1 MNSRGSPAPC
11 AQDKGEHWRH
21 VHRVVRRS
29 RSSFFWGMRIL
40 PAERRRAMYAIYAFC
55 REVDDI
61 ADLPGEAAVK
71 QVALA
76 AWRDEI
82 GRLFAGRPQ
91 RPTTRALYGPV
102 QRFDLPREEFL
113 ALIDGVELDT
123 APVVRMR
130 TLTDLLAYCRNVAGS
145 VGMLS
150 VHAFSIPAHPGPRIA
165 ETLGNA
171 LQLTNILR
179 DLAEDAAADRLYLP
193 QDLLAGR
200 GIDGHSAQAALE
212 HPRFDSVC
220 AELSELARSYFAEAE
235 ALIVEIGSR
244 KLRAAVV
251 MMTIYRETLD
261 RLEVRGWHDIGK
273 PIRLTATRKMWL
285 ALRHG
290 FLQP

>member
-1 MNSRGSPAPC
+1 MNSRGNPDRR
-11 AQDKGEHWRH
+11 AQGKGEHWRH

-61 ADLPGEAAVK
+61 ADLPGDTAVK
-71 QVALA
+71 QGALA

-82 GRLFAGRPQ
+82 GHLFAGRPQ
-91 RPTTRALYGPV
+91 RPTTRALHGPV

-113 ALIDGVELDT
+113 ALIDGVEIDT

-130 TLTDLLAYCRNVAGS
+130 TLTDLLAYCRAVAGS

-150 VHAFSIPAHPGPRIA
+150 VHAFGVPAHPGPRIA

-171 LQLTNILR
+171 VQLTNILR

-200 GIDGHSAQAALE
+200 GIDGQSAQAAFA
-212 HPRFDSVC
+212 HPRFDSAC
-220 AELSELARSYFAEAE
+220 SELSELARRYFGEAE
-235 ALIVEIGSR
+235 ALILELGSR
-244 KLRAAVV
+244 KLRAAVI
-251 MMTIYRETLD
+251 MMRIYRETLD
-261 RLEVRGWHDIGK
+261 RLEARGWHQLGN
-273 PIRLTATRKMWL
+273 PVRLTAARKMWL
-285 ALRHG
+285 AVRHG
-290 FLQP
+290 LL